1 MKKHSK
7 KLFSLCLV
15 AMALSGAT
23 DPVFADS
30 ADKTGREVMTT
41 YQQKKGRTVTGTITD
56 AVDGSPLI
64 GVNIK
69 LKGTTTGVISDID
82 GNYSIEVD
90 SRKSILIFSYIGYK
104 TREVP
109 VEDLGVINVK
119 LTSDNELLDEV
130 VIVGSGTQKK
140 VSVTGAISSVKGA
153 ALKAPSS
160 SLTSSLAGRLAGV
173 MVNTTSGEPGSAS
186 EFYIRGISIFGGR
199 KTPLILLDDVEISST
214 DLNNIPAE
222 TIESFS
228 ILKDA
233 SATAI
238 YGSRGANGVMLV
250 TTKSGQE
257 NTKTQINVTVE
268 NSFQSMMNFPKFV
281 DGATW
286 MELYNEGQRNR
297 GATSLMYSQERIDNT
312 RNKVNPYVYPDVN
325 WRDLLFKDMAMSQ
338 RANVNLQ
345 GGGSRVSYYMSLNV
359 NHDSGLLDSPQIY
372 SFNNNIN
379 NLSYN
384 FQNNL
389 QVKVTPTTKIRLN
402 MNAQIQN
409 RKGPNY
415 KTQDL
420 FIMTH
425 TANPIFFP
433 ATLPA
438 QKGDKHMRF
447 GNAILS
453 NATLRTNPYAH
464 MASSFKQVD
473 ENMMHTT
480 MRIDQTLDFVTKGL
494 SANALIHFK
503 NTSSQA
509 FTRSIEPY
517 YYRITKWTPGTDQYD
532 MERLGTSGT
541 EYIYTSDIS
550 RYTERTITM
559 QFQLDYKRQFG
570 MHNVG
575 GMLMYMQRDFKR
587 DVLPNRNQGFSG
599 RFTYDYGQRYLAEF
613 NFGYN
618 GTERLARADRFE
630 FFPAMSLGWVIS
642 NEAFFEPLRD
652 KVDNLKVRASFGEVG
667 SDDLD
672 YPTNFVYIDQVS
684 LDKIGWTTG
693 DNFNTYKVGPQLE
706 RYAVQNACW
715 ERSQKLD
722 VGIDI
727 TLFRNW
733 NIIFDYFH
741 EKRYNILMMR
751 AAWPN
756 MIGFSNALPYSP
768 IGEMSNQGYE
778 VSTSYSTQI
787 GKNLTIDFRGNFTYT
802 KNKYVYIDEIW
813 HEYPWQIKTG
823 RPLSYQYG
831 YVAEG
836 LFGSQEEIDNHAKQ
850 ELGSTPMPGDI
861 KYRDL
866 NGDGVINSYDQA
878 FISEL
883 GKDPRIQYGFGVNLT
898 YKKWDLGVFFNGSA
912 MRKINMNKDGGVHP
926 FGAESHNVFQYV
938 AENRWTE
945 ENQNPHA
952 QYPRLGIT
960 NSETDNNRQNST
972 YWLRNGNFLRFKQLE
987 VGYTFKYGR
996 VYLTGDNI
1004 AVFSP
1009 FKEWDPELE
1018 WYKYPLQRTFNI
1030 GLQLNF

>member
-186 EFYIRGISIFGGR
+186 EFYIRGISTFGGR

-987 VGYTFKYGR
+987 VRYTFKYGR